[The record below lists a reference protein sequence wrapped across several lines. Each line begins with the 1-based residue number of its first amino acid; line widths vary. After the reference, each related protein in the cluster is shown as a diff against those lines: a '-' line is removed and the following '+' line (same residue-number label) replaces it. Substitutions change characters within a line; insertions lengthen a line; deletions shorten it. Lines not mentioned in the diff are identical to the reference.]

1 MLCEERL
8 GVKSYTHIVEPGYEI
23 PADRLAELEGELGRL
38 ATGEP
43 IQYVLGYADFCG
55 RRFRVN
61 PSVLIPRPE
70 TELLVSEAVSELLA
84 RERPCRALDLCT
96 GSGCIAW
103 SLALEVRGTEV
114 VAVDISDDAL
124 AVARSQFEEEA
135 GPLFVK
141 ADVLDTE
148 QPFGQGEF
156 DALVCNPPYVMDSER
171 ARMRPNVLE
180 HEPGLA
186 LFVPDSDPL
195 KFYRAAARWAQR
207 FLRADGVGIVEINE
221 ALGSGTEAVFRE
233 AGFGKTQIIRD
244 FASKSRFV
252 KFSRA

>member
-8 GVKSYTHIVEPGYEI
+8 GVKSYTHIVEPGLEI
-23 PADRLAELEGELGRL
+23 PAERLPELEGELRRL
-38 ATGEP
+38 AAGEP

-55 RRFRVN
+55 RRFRVS
-61 PSVLIPRPE
+61 PAVLIPRPE
-70 TELLVSEAVSELLA
+70 TELLVGEAVSELLS
-84 RERPCRALDLCT
+84 RQRPCRALDLCT

-114 VAVDISDDAL
+114 VAADISDDAL
-124 AVARSQFEEEA
+124 EVARSQFGEA

-148 QPFGQGEF
+148 QPFGHGEF
-156 DALVCNPPYVMDSER
+156 DLLVCNPPYVMESER

-186 LFVPDSDPL
+186 LFVSDSDPL

-207 FLRADGVGIVEINE
+207 FLCADGVGIVEINE
-221 ALGSGTEAVFRE
+221 ALGPETEAVFRG
-233 AGFGKTQIIRD
+233 AGFEITQIIRD